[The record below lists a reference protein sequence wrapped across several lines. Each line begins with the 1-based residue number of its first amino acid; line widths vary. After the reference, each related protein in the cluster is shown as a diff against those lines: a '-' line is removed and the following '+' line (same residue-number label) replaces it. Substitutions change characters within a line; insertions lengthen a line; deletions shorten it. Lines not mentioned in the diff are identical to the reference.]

1 MTMSDESSIRHILG
15 NRIDTFRDDGS
26 SGEETPMTTV
36 AAATN
41 SGPQSDPNSR
51 TAVILISPFA
61 RRYVAPMTTSV
72 NSVIKAI
79 EINRPGL
86 SDTKRDLLLYFAQ
99 GHHLALGGDAL
110 FTEPLYATDHGV
122 TLDDM
127 PDLDAVTPPPAAAL
141 NTINRVLS
149 RYANLS
155 PADLRT
161 LVRASTPWQLAMKS
175 TIGPRVEWAWL
186 RDWFTRPDESDD
198 PADERPTR
206 TQIAA
211 WAARHAG

>member
-1 MTMSDESSIRHILG
+1 MPEESSIRHILG

-26 SGEETPMTTV
+26 SGKEAPVTTM

-41 SGPQSDPNSR
+41 SGPPSDPNSR
-51 TAVILISPFA
+51 AAVTLVSPFA

-99 GHHLALGGDAL
+99 GHHLALGGEAL
-110 FTEPLYATDHGV
+110 FTEALYATDHGV

-127 PDLDAVTPPPAAAL
+127 PDLDAATPPSTAAL

-155 PADLRT
+155 PTDLRT
-161 LVRASTPWQLAMKS
+161 LIRASTPWQLATKS
-175 TIGPRVEWAWL
+175 TASPRVEWAWL
-186 RDWFTRPDESDD
+186 RDWFSRPDELDD
-198 PADERPTR
+198 PTDERPTR

-211 WAARHAG
+211 WRAAHAE